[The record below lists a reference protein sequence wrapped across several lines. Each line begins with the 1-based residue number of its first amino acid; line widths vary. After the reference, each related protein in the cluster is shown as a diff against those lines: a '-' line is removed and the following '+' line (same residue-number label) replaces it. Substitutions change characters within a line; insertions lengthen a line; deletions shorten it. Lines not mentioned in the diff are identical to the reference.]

1 MSGCSARC
9 RTSSRLGLARP
20 VSTKLRCRADTAASL
35 DRSSWLSR
43 RRCRQPRRRSP
54 TPPAVGAIT
63 LMARRYRQR
72 RRPSPTS
79 QVSASPGAVRS
90 GRLDELQIELDLDL
104 VAEDGAGRTP
114 PEAEVLAAQL
124 AGGLEAPGER
134 KSVV

>member
-63 LMARRYRQR
+63 LMARPYRQR
-72 RRPSPTS
+72 PRPSPTS
-79 QVSASPGAVRS
+79 QLSASPGAVTP
-90 GRLDELQIELDLDL
+90 GWLDELQIKLDLDL
-104 VAEDGAGRTP
+104 VAAAGAARP
-114 PEAEVLAAQL
+114 PPHPAVLQAHL
-124 AGGLEAPGER
+124 
-134 KSVV
+134 